1 MIRKLRDK
9 KYRHESGLFFLEGIR
24 IVLEALE
31 HKEQIH
37 QLIVSRE
44 LLTNS
49 KAIQA
54 VDQAKEEGISVL
66 DV

>member
-9 KYRHESGLFFLEGIR
+9 KYRHESGLFFLDRHR
-24 IVLEALE
+24 IVQEALE

-44 LLTNS
+44 LLTKS
-49 KAIQA
+49 KGIEA
-54 VDQAKEEGISVL
+54 VVQAKEE
-66 DV
+66 